1 MWSAKSASNSTAE
14 SSFAVMTNIHNK
26 MATGAAWMVMFKA
39 FERSIGL
46 ISTVILARL
55 LVPADFGLIMMA
67 MSIIAALELLGAF
80 SFDVALI
87 QNRDAS
93 REHYDTAWTCN
104 VLFGLSCFAMLL
116 ALAAPAAHFYD
127 EPRLLPLIATLG
139 GGNLIGGFE
148 NIGIVAFRK
157 NLQFQQEFKFLA
169 AKKVISFTVTV
180 TAAYLLRN
188 YWALVAGM
196 LTGRIVGVIISY
208 VMQAYRPRFCL
219 QKFNELF
226 SFSKWLLAN
235 NFIFFLVHRSA
246 DFVIG
251 RMLGAKSLGL
261 HGIAYEISNLP
272 TTEMV
277 APINRAVF
285 PGYAKIASDQA
296 ALRDSYLKV
305 TSAIAMFAVPAAT
318 GIAGVAKAAVF
329 LLLGDKWLDAVVL
342 VQVLAFYG
350 AIGALQTNTGPV
362 YIAIGK
368 PRILTVTSL
377 IYVCTLLPLLL
388 VGINL
393 YSLPGVAWAFLI
405 VALLNMPINLAF
417 LMRELNIS
425 LGLLL
430 AGVWRPILGA
440 AVMYGVVSQI
450 SYLFGSITDSHQ
462 AALQLSVLVLS
473 GCLTFVALVLASW
486 HLAGRP
492 EGAEQWVLSNVQQ
505 RLARWG
511 A

>member
-1 MWSAKSASNSTAE
+1 MA
-14 SSFAVMTNIHNK
+14 NIHNK
-26 MATGAAWMVMFKA
+26 MATGAAWMVLFKA

-55 LVPADFGLIMMA
+55 LLPADFGLIMMA
-67 MSIIAALELLGAF
+67 MSIIAVLELFGAF

-104 VLFGLSCFAMLL
+104 VLFGLSCFVLLL
-116 ALAAPAAHFYD
+116 ALAGPAAHFYG
-127 EPRLLPLIATLG
+127 EPRLLSLIATLG
-139 GGNLIGGFE
+139 LSNLVGGFE

-157 NLQFQQEFKFLA
+157 NMQFQQEFKFLA
-169 AKKVISFTVTV
+169 AKKMISFTVTV
-180 TAAYLLRN
+180 SAAYLLRN

-196 LTGRIVGVIISY
+196 LTGRIVGVLISY
-208 VMQAYRPRFCL
+208 YMQTYRPRFCL

-226 SFSKWLLAN
+226 GFSKWLLAN

-246 DFVIG
+246 DFIIG
-251 RMLGAKSLGL
+251 RMLGAKALGL

-285 PGYAKIASDQA
+285 PGYAKIASDRA

-305 TSAIAMFAVPAAT
+305 TSAIAIFAVPAAA
-318 GIAGVAKAAVF
+318 GIAAVAKVAVL
-329 LLLGDKWLDAVVL
+329 LLLGDKWLDAVIL
-342 VQVLAFYG
+342 MQVLAFYG

-388 VGINL
+388 AGIKF
-393 YSLPGVAWAFLI
+393 YALPGVAWAFLI
-405 VALLNMPINLAF
+405 VALINMPINLAF
-417 LMRELNIS
+417 LTRELNIS
-425 LGLLL
+425 LSLLL
-430 AGVWRPILGA
+430 AGVWRPILAA
-440 AVMYGVVSQI
+440 AVMYGVVLQLSWLLGPA
-450 SYLFGSITDSHQ
+450 SSPHQ
-462 AALQLSVLVLS
+462 AALQLLVLVAS
-473 GCLTFVALVLASW
+473 GGLLFVALVLASW
-486 HLAGRP
+486 HFAGRP
-492 EGAEQWVLSNVQQ
+492 DGAEQWVLANAKQ
-505 RLARWG
+505 RFAKRV